1 MSYPKQHIL
10 FDLDDTLIHCN
21 KYFDLILSHFFDLLQ
36 EWFAAHNLTRNTIRD
51 KQIEIDIAG
60 VHQLGFASEHFP
72 QSLIDTY
79 HFFSEQFGC
88 RIDSRDEQELRSLG
102 RSVYEQEIEPYPGM
116 VETLNSL
123 QKAGHSLYLYTGG
136 EQIIQERKIEQMK
149 LASYFDE
156 RIYIRQHKNVEA
168 LEEIIQMN
176 SLDRSITW
184 MIGNSLRTDVS
195 PALAAGIHAVYLKQP
210 KEWVYNMV
218 ELQKNVNSVMYTIQK
233 LTEVPKVIHESIQLH
248 QQKRTL
254 G

>member
-10 FDLDDTLIHCN
+10 FDLDDTLVHCN

-36 EWFAAHNLTRNTIRD
+36 EWFAAHNLTKNTIRE
-51 KQIEIDIAG
+51 KQIEIDVAG

-79 HFFSEQFGC
+79 RFFSEQFGR

-149 LASYFDE
+149 LANYFDE

-176 SLDRSITW
+176 RLDRGITW

-210 KEWVYNMV
+210 KEWIYNMV